1 MSAET
6 VADLWHERLCGP
18 PACQLVAVGPATSVR
33 AATMLMNEHGIGSV
47 LVIDEDRLVGIFTER
62 DVLRRV
68 VAESRPPD
76 STPLSAVMTADVIC
90 CRPETPLGDVAEV
103 MRVRRIRHVPVIGP
117 DDRVVGLVSIGDI
130 NAHRFAVCETT
141 LHQVE
146 DYILRRA

>member
-6 VADLWHERLCGP
+6 VAELLHIKLVP
-18 PACQLVAVGPATSVR
+18 PGVARLVAVDPGQSVR
-33 AATMLMNEHGIGSV
+33 AATMLMNQHGIGSV
-47 LVIDEDRLVGIFTER
+47 LVIEDGSLVGIFTER

-76 STPLSAVMTADVIC
+76 RTTVGEVMTSDVIC
-90 CRPETPLGDVAEV
+90 CQPETPLDDVADT
-103 MRVRRIRHVPVIGP
+103 MRLRRIRHVPVVEADGH
-117 DDRVVGLVSIGDI
+117 VVGMVSIGDV

-146 DYILRRA
+146 EYIFRRA

>member
-1 MSAET
+1 MSTET
-6 VADLWHERLCGP
+6 VADLLHDRP
-18 PACQLVAVGPATSVR
+18 GPATAAGLVVVRPDASVR
-33 AATMLMNEHGIGSV
+33 AATMLMNDHGIGSV
-47 LVIDEDRLVGIFTER
+47 LVIEEGRLLGIFTER

-76 STPLSAVMTADVIC
+76 DTPVAAVMTVDVVC
-90 CRPETPLGDVAEV
+90 CRPETPLTDVAEV
-103 MRVRRIRHVPVIGP
+103 MRLHRIRHLPVVGDEGRI
-117 DDRVVGLVSIGDI
+117 VGLVSIGDI